1 MLFDWQMKKER
12 IKKFLLFISN
22 PRLILCLLL
31 AWFITNGWS
40 YVMLGIGTYY
50 KIEWIIAVASGYLA
64 FLWLPLSPEK
74 IVTVAIAIALLR
86 IIFPNDVKTL
96 KILKDL
102 HKKFVKRRKGRI
114 SENNMNVKENDCN
127 SIK

>member
-1 MLFDWQMKKER
+1 MKKEK
-12 IKKFLLFISN
+12 IKKVLLFISN

-50 KIEWIIAVASGYLA
+50 KIEWIVAVASGYLA

-114 SENNMNVKENDCN
+114 SENNMNVKENDSN
-127 SIK
+127 SIE

>member
-1 MLFDWQMKKER
+1 MKKEK
-12 IKKFLLFISN
+12 IKKVLLFISN

-86 IIFPNDVKTL
+86 LLFPYDTKTL

-102 HKKFVKRRKGRI
+102 HRKFVNRKKGRGQK
-114 SENNMNVKENDCN
+114 NTMDLKENDSN
-127 SIK
+127 SIE